1 MGRALSGRVCMVTG
15 ANSGIGMALSL
26 KLSQNGA
33 TVIMACRDRVRGE
46 NAQEE
51 VRRLSGNPNIEL
63 QIVDVSSQKS
73 IRELAAHFVDK
84 HDKLDVLINN
94 AGVLLFKYVLSEDGI
109 EKTFATNFLG
119 PFLLT
124 NLLME
129 RLRRAPA
136 GRIVN
141 VVSEGTSNGVL
152 DIEKIIDAGDY
163 KAVVAYSQSKQA
175 EILFT
180 YELAERLK
188 GTTVTANCYY
198 PGLVRT
204 NLGKVVDG
212 GVFSSLSRTLM
223 TTLLSFLFTPM
234 EESIKI
240 GMFLATGKTNG
251 MTGKYL
257 MRKKSKI
264 VVRSNYDR
272 NASASVW
279 ELAERMTHGSHTE
292 V

>member
-1 MGRALSGRVCMVTG
+1 
-15 ANSGIGMALSL
+15 
-26 KLSQNGA
+26 
-33 TVIMACRDRVRGE
+33 MACRDRARGE
-46 NAQEE
+46 KAREE
-51 VRRLSGNPNIEL
+51 VQRLSGNPSVEL
-63 QIVDVSSQKS
+63 LVVDLSSQKS
-73 IRELAAHFVDK
+73 IRQGVAHFAAH

-94 AGVLLFKYVLSEDGI
+94 AGVLLLEKTLSEDGI
-109 EKTFATNFLG
+109 EKTIATNFLG

-129 RLRRAPA
+129 RLRSAPA

-141 VVSEGTSNGVL
+141 VVSEGTSNGIL
-152 DIEKIIDAGDY
+152 DLGKIVDTGDY

-212 GVFSSLSRTLM
+212 GIFKSLARTVM
-223 TTLLSFLFTPM
+223 TTLLTFLFTPM
-234 EESIKI
+234 EESLRI
-240 GMFLATGKTNG
+240 GLYLAGGKTNG
-251 MTGKYL
+251 MSGKFL
-257 MRKKSKI
+257 LRKKGK
-264 VVRSNYDR
+264 VVIRNDYDR
-272 NASASVW
+272 IAGAKAW
-279 ELAERMTHGSHTE
+279 ELGERMTGLSKEE
-292 V
+292 VVGHDRFDDA